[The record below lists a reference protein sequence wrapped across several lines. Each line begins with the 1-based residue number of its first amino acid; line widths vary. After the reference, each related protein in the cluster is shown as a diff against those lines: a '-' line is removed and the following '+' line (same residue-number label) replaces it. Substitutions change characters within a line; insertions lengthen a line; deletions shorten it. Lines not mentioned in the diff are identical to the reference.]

1 MGTKVSDHL
10 LSTVRSVVGSDHSDM
25 DIIRALHMANLDPT
39 AAINIIFDTPS
50 FSKPNDIAAA
60 AAAAN
65 PTPRAVNGGRRVE
78 DGLKVCPFSEG
89 ANHHRVEEEVDESV
103 SGDECWWFV
112 GCSELSGL
120 STCKGRRL
128 KAGDELL
135 FTFPSSKALKS
146 ETTTPGKRFGR
157 GKPSARNVSDIVR
170 FSTKDSGE
178 IGRIPNEWA
187 KCLLPLVRDK
197 KVRIEGRCKS
207 APESLGIMDTI
218 LLSGDENEHCISDG
232 DLDNI
237 VGVGDSSDLQ
247 EMETPRKLLCEL
259 RAYQK
264 QALHWMT
271 QLEKGNCTDEAATM
285 LHPCWEAYYL
295 ADKRDPVIYLNS
307 FTGDATI
314 HFPSTL
320 QMARG
325 GILADA
331 MGLGKTVMTI
341 SLMLAHSWKAAST
354 GLQCPINEGD
364 KVISSC
370 LDECTSPSVKAT
382 KLPGFDKKLL
392 EQKSALE
399 NGGNLIIC
407 PMTLLAQWK
416 SEIEMHAKPGSLSV
430 YLHYGPD
437 RPKDVKLLTQSDV
450 VITTYGVLTSEFFA
464 ENSAKSEGLY
474 AVRWFRIVLDEAHTI
489 KNSKTQVSLAAAAL
503 VSDRR
508 WCLTGTPI
516 QNTLEDLYSLLR
528 FLRIEPW
535 GTWAW
540 WNKLVQKPFEE
551 GDERG
556 LKLVQSILK
565 PIMLRRTK
573 SSTDREGRPILVL
586 PPADARVIYCEL
598 SESERDFYDALF
610 KRSKVK
616 FDQFVQQGKV
626 LHNYASILELLLRL
640 RQCCDHPF
648 LDPVSTSLL
657 QLNKVKKLNQ
667 DAEGDENEHCISD
680 GDLDNIVG
688 VGDSSDLQEM
698 ETPRKLLCELRAY
711 QKQALHWMTQLE
723 KGNCTDEAATML
735 HPCWEA
741 YYLADKRDPVIYL
754 NSFTGDATIHFPSTL
769 QMARGGILADAMGLG
784 KTVMTISLMLAHSWK
799 AASTGFQC
807 PINEG
812 DKGISSSVDE
822 STSPSVKATKFP
834 GFDKKLLEQQSAL
847 ENGGNLIIC
856 PMTLLA
862 QWKSEIEMHAKP
874 GSLSVYLHYGPD
886 RPKDVKLLTQSDVV
900 ITTYGVLTSEFFA
913 ENSAKSEGLYAVR
926 WFRIVLDEAHTI
938 KNSKTQVSLAAAALV
953 SDRRW
958 CLTGTPIQNTL
969 EDLYSLLRF
978 LRIEPWGTWAWW
990 NKLVQKPFEE
1000 GDERGLKL
1008 VQSIL
1013 KPIMLRRTK
1022 SSTDRDGRPIL
1033 VLPPAD
1039 ARVIY
1044 CELSESERD
1053 FYDALFK
1060 RSKVKFDQFVQQ
1072 GKVLHNY
1079 ASILELLLRLR
1090 QCCDHPFLVMSR
1102 GDTAQYSD
1110 LNKLAKRFLGG
1121 KSCGLE
1127 KEGKDVLP
1135 SVAFVQEVV
1144 EELSKGEQGECPIC
1158 LEAFEDAVLTPCAHR
1173 LCRECLLASWRNSSS
1188 GLCPVCRKTVS
1199 KQELITAPTE
1209 SRFQVDVEKNWVE
1222 SSKITALL
1230 EELESFRSSG
1240 SKSIIFSQWTAFLDL
1255 LQIPLSRN
1263 NISFVRL
1270 DGTLNQQQR
1279 EKVLKEFS
1287 EDGSIMVMLMSL
1299 KAGGVGINLTA
1310 ASNAFVMDP
1319 WWNPAVEE
1327 QAVMRIHR
1335 IGQTK
1340 EVKIRRFIIKGTV
1353 EERMEAVQ
1361 ARKQRMISG
1370 ALTDQEVKFDQFVQQ
1385 GKVLHNYASILELLL
1400 RLRQC
1405 CDHPFLVMSRG
1416 DTAQYSDLNKLA
1428 KRFLGGKSCGL
1439 EKEGKDVLPS
1449 VAFVQEVVEELSK
1462 GEQGECP
1469 ICLEAFEDA
1478 VLTPCAHRLCRE
1490 CLLASWRNSCSGLCP
1505 VCRKTVSKQ
1514 ELITAPTE
1522 SRFQVDV
1529 EKNWVESSKITALLQ
1544 ELESFRSSGSKSII
1558 FSQWTAFLDLLQI
1571 PLSRNNISFVRLDG
1585 TLNQQQREKVLKEF
1599 SEDGSIMVMLMS
1611 LKAGGVGINLTAASN
1626 AFVMDPWWN
1635 PAVEEQAVMR
1645 IHRIGQTKEVKI
1657 RRFIIKGTVEE
1668 RMEAVQAR
1676 KQRMISGALTDQ
1688 EVRSARIEE
1697 LKMLFT

>member
-10 LSTVRSVVGSDHSDM
+10 LSTVRSVVGSDYSDM

-50 FSKPNDIAAA
+50 FGKPNDIAAA
-60 AAAAN
+60 AAVN
-65 PTPRAVNGGRRVE
+65 PTPSVVNGGKRVE
-78 DGLKVCPFSEG
+78 DGIKVCPFSEG
-89 ANHHRVEEEVDESV
+89 ANHHRVEEEEDESV
-103 SGDECWWFV
+103 SGDDECWWFV

-135 FTFPSSKALKS
+135 FTFPSSKASKS
-146 ETTTPGKRFGR
+146 ETTPTPAKRFGKGR
-157 GKPSARNVSDIVR
+157 PASRNVSDIVR

-187 KCLLPLVRDK
+187 RCLLPLVRDK
-197 KVRIEGRCKS
+197 KIRIEGRCTS
-207 APESLGIMDTI
+207 APAALGIMDTI
-218 LLSGDENEHCISDG
+218 LLSVSVYINSSMFQKHSATSLKVASNTADESIFHPLPNLLRLLGLSPFKKAEFTPENLSTRKRPLSSNSKDPVSTSLLQLNKVKNLNQDAEGDENEHCISDG

-237 VGVGDSSDLQ
+237 VGVGDSSGLQ

-285 LHPCWEAYYL
+285 LHPCWEAYCL
-295 ADKRDPVIYLNS
+295 ADKRELVIYLNS

-354 GLQCPINEGD
+354 GFQCPINEGD
-364 KVISSC
+364 KVISSS
-370 LDECTSPSVKAT
+370 LDESTSPSVKAT
-382 KLPGFDKKLL
+382 KFPGFDKKLL

-399 NGGNLIIC
+399 NGGNLIVC

-430 YLHYGPD
+430 YQHYGPD
-437 RPKDVKLLTQSDV
+437 RPKDAKLLSQSDV
-450 VITTYGVLTSEFFA
+450 VITTYGVLISEFSA
-464 ENSAKSEGLY
+464 ENAAKNEGLF

-489 KNSKTQVSLAAAAL
+489 KNSKSQVSLAAAAL

-616 FDQFVQQGKV
+616 FDQFVEQGK
-626 LHNYASILELLLRL
+626 A
-640 RQCCDHPF
+640 
-648 LDPVSTSLL
+648 
-657 QLNKVKKLNQ
+657 
-667 DAEGDENEHCISD
+667 
-680 GDLDNIVG
+680 
-688 VGDSSDLQEM
+688 
-698 ETPRKLLCELRAY
+698 
-711 QKQALHWMTQLE
+711 
-723 KGNCTDEAATML
+723 
-735 HPCWEA
+735 
-741 YYLADKRDPVIYL
+741 
-754 NSFTGDATIHFPSTL
+754 
-769 QMARGGILADAMGLG
+769 
-784 KTVMTISLMLAHSWK
+784 
-799 AASTGFQC
+799 
-807 PINEG
+807 
-812 DKGISSSVDE
+812 
-822 STSPSVKATKFP
+822 
-834 GFDKKLLEQQSAL
+834 
-847 ENGGNLIIC
+847 
-856 PMTLLA
+856 
-862 QWKSEIEMHAKP
+862 
-874 GSLSVYLHYGPD
+874 
-886 RPKDVKLLTQSDVV
+886 
-900 ITTYGVLTSEFFA
+900 
-913 ENSAKSEGLYAVR
+913 
-926 WFRIVLDEAHTI
+926 
-938 KNSKTQVSLAAAALV
+938 
-953 SDRRW
+953 
-958 CLTGTPIQNTL
+958 
-969 EDLYSLLRF
+969 
-978 LRIEPWGTWAWW
+978 
-990 NKLVQKPFEE
+990 
-1000 GDERGLKL
+1000 
-1008 VQSIL
+1008 
-1013 KPIMLRRTK
+1013 
-1022 SSTDRDGRPIL
+1022 
-1033 VLPPAD
+1033 
-1039 ARVIY
+1039 
-1044 CELSESERD
+1044 
-1053 FYDALFK
+1053 
-1060 RSKVKFDQFVQQ
+1060 
-1072 GKVLHNY
+1072 LHNY

-1102 GDTAQYSD
+1102 GDTAEYSD
-1110 LNKLAKRFLGG
+1110 LKKLAKRFLGG
-1121 KSCGLE
+1121 KSSGLE
-1127 KEGKDVLP
+1127 KEGKDVP

-1173 LCRECLLASWRNSSS
+1173 LCRECLLASWRNSS
-1188 GLCPVCRKTVS
+1188 
-1199 KQELITAPTE
+1199 
-1209 SRFQVDVEKNWVE
+1209 
-1222 SSKITALL
+1222 
-1230 EELESFRSSG
+1230 
-1240 SKSIIFSQWTAFLDL
+1240 
-1255 LQIPLSRN
+1255 
-1263 NISFVRL
+1263 
-1270 DGTLNQQQR
+1270 
-1279 EKVLKEFS
+1279 
-1287 EDGSIMVMLMSL
+1287 
-1299 KAGGVGINLTA
+1299 
-1310 ASNAFVMDP
+1310 
-1319 WWNPAVEE
+1319 
-1327 QAVMRIHR
+1327 
-1335 IGQTK
+1335 
-1340 EVKIRRFIIKGTV
+1340 
-1353 EERMEAVQ
+1353 
-1361 ARKQRMISG
+1361 
-1370 ALTDQEVKFDQFVQQ
+1370 
-1385 GKVLHNYASILELLL
+1385 
-1400 RLRQC
+1400 
-1405 CDHPFLVMSRG
+1405 
-1416 DTAQYSDLNKLA
+1416 
-1428 KRFLGGKSCGL
+1428 
-1439 EKEGKDVLPS
+1439 
-1449 VAFVQEVVEELSK
+1449 
-1462 GEQGECP
+1462 
-1469 ICLEAFEDA
+1469 
-1478 VLTPCAHRLCRE
+1478 
-1490 CLLASWRNSCSGLCP
+1490 SGLCP

-1585 TLNQQQREKVLKEF
+1585 TLNQQQREKVLKQF
-1599 SEDGSIMVMLMS
+1599 SEDTSIMVMLMS

-1688 EVRSARIEE
+1688 EVRSARLEE